1 MFCLAGSVDCD
12 DHAADAIAWSDP
24 DQEHYAGDHQVPEGY
39 YRASSLAYWS
49 RFHLGLGV
57 NYPNRSD
64 RILGR
69 KNFYGAKSPFMATA
83 HRSAVWR

>member
-1 MFCLAGSVDCD
+1 
-12 DHAADAIAWSDP
+12 
-24 DQEHYAGDHQVPEGY
+24 VPEGY